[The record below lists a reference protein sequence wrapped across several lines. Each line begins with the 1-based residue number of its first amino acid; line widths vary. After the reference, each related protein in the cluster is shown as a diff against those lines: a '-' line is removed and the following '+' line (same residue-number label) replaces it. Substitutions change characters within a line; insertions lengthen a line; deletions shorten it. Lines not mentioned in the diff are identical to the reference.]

1 MSLEEDLE
9 AGMDFGDDLLAAA
22 NTGSGAGLVSGAND
36 LEQLEKDSMG
46 LGDLENL
53 EAEVA
58 DMDPEDKKR
67 KMFMQK
73 QTEKVEKEHE
83 KKVK

>member
-22 NTGSGAGLVSGAND
+22 NTGSGAGLVSEAND
-36 LEQLEKDSMG
+36 LEQLEKESMG

-67 KMFMQK
+67 KMFM
-73 QTEKVEKEHE
+73 
-83 KKVK
+83 